1 MCFNNIYYI
10 NFVKIMKIGDQAIFS
25 NLSKKSILQVEIYKS
40 LSDDSCIRVETYWR
54 SGLFKITFMHDY
66 EVEAFKEILMGGDE
80 YELETDDFELCEMLE
95 TYDSQ
100 SIEIEDSKY
109 MDQNDLENNGYEFL
123 KEYYIIFNGIKL
135 EKG

>member
-1 MCFNNIYYI
+1 
-10 NFVKIMKIGDQAIFS
+10 MKINDQVVFS
-25 NLSKKSILQVEIYKS
+25 NLNKKSILQVETFENSS
-40 LSDDSCIRVETYWR
+40 LNQTIRVETYWR
-54 SGLFKITFMHDY
+54 DGLFKITLMNEY
-66 EVEAFKEILMGGDE
+66 EIEAFEEILNGGDE

-109 MDQNDLENNGYEFL
+109 VSPDDLESNGYVFL

-135 EKG
+135 DRE